1 MLFTIGAVLGNG
13 ILAPNLRHELTTPL
27 ILIPELNIDFSVGGA
42 WWAMLWSMFG
52 YYEPSTLGYFEVQ
65 FGRIGSA
72 NKTFALRIQFIIA
85 LFATLVVMNEHFY
98 KFNSFSLEQKRFI
111 SG

>member
-42 WWAMLWSMFG
+42 WGAMLWSMFG
-52 YYEPSTLGYFEVQ
+52 YYEPSTLGYQAPSTSVLAPAWQ
-65 FGRIGSA
+65 WGYMVVV
-72 NKTFALRIQFIIA
+72 ALLLVNVLIA
-85 LFATLVVMNEHFY
+85 MFVRT
-98 KFNSFSLEQKRFI
+98 
-111 SG
+111 